1 MNSNFCTLKGE
12 IKYIFKT
19 HEDHILVRIHTGRS
33 NVPEVLITNP
43 TLKENFN
50 FKVGDKII
58 VFANIQSSIYKNR
71 RSTTLLAFSI
81 RELVYGNHE
90 EFNSFELSGEVV
102 KIVSTQEYLT
112 LVIRTNQN
120 NHESFVPTVF
130 YHRDRYL
137 DTIEVGDEISVS
149 GIIQTSKKEIN
160 NEIRHYQNYVGSTK
174 SLLRVS

>member
-19 HEDHILVRIHTGRS
+19 NEEHLLVRLKTGH
-33 NVPEVLITNP
+33 NNFPEILITNP
-43 TLKENFN
+43 TLKEHFN
-50 FKVGDKII
+50 YNIGDRII
-58 VFANIQSSIYKNR
+58 VFANIQSCIHKNK
-71 RSTTLLAFSI
+71 RSTTLLAFNI
-81 RELVYGNHE
+81 RPVVDTNYEVY
-90 EFNSFELSGEVV
+90 NSFELSGEVV

>member
-12 IKYIFKT
+12 IKYIFRT

-58 VFANIQSSIYKNR
+58 VFANIQSCVHKNK
-71 RSTTLLAFSI
+71 RSTTLLAFNI
-81 RELVYGNHE
+81 RPVVDTNYEVY
-90 EFNSFELSGEVV
+90 NSFELSGEVV

-137 DTIEVGDEISVS
+137 ESIEVGDEISVS

-160 NEIRHYQNYVGSTK
+160 NEIKHYQNYVGSTK